1 VAGNNRIEL
10 NIGDPKS
17 DGECLINGFSGPGGH
32 GGKLSR
38 GLNQDARMLLPAFRG
53 VENTVTMVLLCP
65 KPPNALEVSSG
76 RSTLGS
82 IAFKTAEWTT
92 FTFSVPADAV
102 DSKGFVAL
110 SLRFESFGGVTA
122 WTPSTGH
129 MSSVTIEA
137 KGGQAPPGRP
147 APSAPEHSLY
157 FGDPHGHSDFSFCD
171 KPYSGSP
178 KENYEYARDEADL
191 DFFALA
197 DHAEHM
203 DDDVW
208 AEATEISDS
217 FNAAGSFVTIPCY
230 EWTSEL
236 FGHRNVYHR
245 EAAGKQ
251 FGSVHPATNTPKKL
265 WKALKEQGN
274 PAITIPHHPSRIE
287 FTGTWSHYDPEFV
300 PAVEIYS
307 KWGASEYYGNIRQ
320 EKHKTVIGC
329 FAQDALARGHR
340 IGFVG
345 GGDAHVLMPGTRGIT
360 GVFAESLE
368 RTQIYD
374 GVKDRRC
381 YATTGARIGL
391 DFRLNQRLM
400 GRELVVTPYQAEALY
415 PLVLYVSVAPT
426 APIEKIEIIES
437 NQVIYTY
444 TFTTGGG
451 HPGYHSE
458 MLEPLSKKNG
468 LERISFWYVIEHPRK
483 TWVPFGTHQAGLPLR
498 QQNWDRYFYVRVSQ
512 ADGHMAWSSPVWI
525 TVVPRED
532 EV

>member
-1 VAGNNRIEL
+1 MAAKNRIEL

-17 DGECLINGFSGPGGH
+17 DGQYLISGFSVPSAAGAR
-32 GGKLSR
+32 LRR
-38 GLNQDARMLLPAFRG
+38 GVNQEARMILPAFRG
-53 VENTVTMVLLCP
+53 VENTVTMEIMCP
-65 KPPNALEVSSG
+65 KPPNALKVSGSAG
-76 RSTLGS
+76 VLGS
-82 IAFKTAEWTT
+82 IQFKEAEWTT
-92 FTFSVPADAV
+92 FAFSVPADAI
-102 DSKGFVAL
+102 DSNGSVAL
-110 SLRFESFGGVTA
+110 SLHFERFDPSA
-122 WTPSTGH
+122 HWTPSCAHLSGIT
-129 MSSVTIEA
+129 VEA
-137 KGGQAPPGRP
+137 EGGQASPQLP
-147 APSAPEHSLY
+147 APSAPSYGLY

-178 KENYEYARDEADL
+178 TENYEYARDVAKL

-197 DHAEHM
+197 DHSEHM
-203 DDDVW
+203 ADEVW

-217 FNAAGSFVTIPCY
+217 FNAEGSFVTLPCY

-245 EAAGKQ
+245 ETAGKQ

-265 WKALKEQGN
+265 WKALREQGN

-287 FTGTWSHYDPEFV
+287 FTGTWSSYDPEFV

-340 IGFVG
+340 VGFIGG
-345 GGDAHVLMPGTRGIT
+345 SDGHVLMPGTRGIT
-360 GVFAESLE
+360 AVYAESLD
-368 RTQIYD
+368 RAQIFD
-374 GVKDRRC
+374 GIKHRRC
-381 YATTGARIGL
+381 YATTGAWIGL

-400 GRELVVTPYQAEALY
+400 GRDLVVTPYQAEALY

-426 APIEKIEIIES
+426 APVEKIEIIES
-437 NQVIYTY
+437 NHVIYTY

-458 MLEPLSKKNG
+458 QLEALSEKNG
-468 LERISFWYVIEHPRK
+468 LERISFWYLIDHPRK
-483 TWVPFGTHQAGLPLR
+483 TWVPFATHQAGRPLR
-498 QQNWDRYFYVRVSQ
+498 QQTWDRYFYVRVSQ
-512 ADGHMAWSSPVWI
+512 TDGHMAWSSPVWI

-532 EV
+532 EA